1 MALTY
6 MSDETY
12 VQSALMN
19 SPLRDSL
26 VNHNLTLALA
36 LTLARTLTLT
46 LNPNPHPHPH

>member
-26 VNHNLTLALA
+26 VNHKLTLTLTLALA
-36 LTLARTLTLT
+36 LTLTLTLTLT
-46 LNPNPHPHPH
+46 LNPNP

>member
-36 LTLARTLTLT
+36 LTLT
-46 LNPNPHPHPH
+46 LNPNRSPNPNR